1 MQNSLG
7 AILESPETAYNLK
20 SDWTGTKGFFE
31 VFVPTYLPLFSDQ
44 QQGKMPKKAPIEIG
58 VSTYSFFKGGSWVQF
73 GY

>member
-1 MQNSLG
+1 VVFEMQNSLG

-44 QQGKMPKKAPIEIG
+44 
-58 VSTYSFFKGGSWVQF
+58 
-73 GY
+73 